1 MTIADSLR
9 LSLTVL
15 RANKRRTILT
25 SLGIIIG
32 IAAVV
37 IIMSVGAGAQSLI
50 IGQLNAVGSNL
61 IGVLPGA
68 SDENGPPA
76 SALGINVETLTYDDA
91 RAIGATIRNVAAV
104 SAYVTGVGTVTYQN
118 QTSDATY
125 YGVMAD
131 YPEVEDVTLAYGRFL
146 TPEEERGTGRVVVIG
161 HQVWQDLFAGQDP
174 IGATIKIRRHT
185 FEVIGVFEE
194 RGTAGFQN
202 QDNVVYMPLTTA
214 QDLLLGIDH
223 VNFIR
228 IKAADAA
235 VVEQVAEDARL
246 LLRDRHDIA
255 IGADED
261 FSVRNTQDAIEALTT
276 ITDAL
281 RFFLAAIASLSLLVG
296 GVGVMNIMLAA
307 VTERIRE
314 IGLRKAVGARRGD
327 ISRQFIFET
336 LAITST
342 GGVIGILI
350 GVSVA
355 AVVAVVA
362 QALGYDW
369 SFVVTP
375 SSIIVGCVVSVLV
388 GLAFGVYPARRAAR
402 LDPITALRYE

>member
-125 YGVMAD
+125 YGVMAE

-146 TPEEERGTGRVVVIG
+146 TAEEERGTGRVVVIG

-235 VVEQVAEDARL
+235 VVEQVAEDVRL

-336 LAITST
+336 LAITIT

-388 GLAFGVYPARRAAR
+388 GLTFGVYPARRAAR